1 MIDPKEKNECSKYL
15 SGGYLQHNVI
25 RSEPALDKDIAQLLG
40 WMNKYADEKKPMDL
54 DKFFTYVAFD
64 ITGEVVFSKP
74 FGKCIHYPSEIRGLP
89 RRFAVCKRAD
99 ETKQDSL
106 KRARTSVARLR

>member
-1 MIDPKEKNECSKYL
+1 
-15 SGGYLQHNVI
+15 VI
-25 RSEPALDKDIAQLLG
+25 KSEPALDVNIWKLVE

-74 FGKCIHYPSEIRGLP
+74 FG
-89 RRFAVCKRAD
+89 
-99 ETKQDSL
+99 
-106 KRARTSVARLR
+106 

>member
-15 SGGYLQHNVI
+15 SSGYLQHNVI
-25 RSEPALDKDIAQLLG
+25 RSEPALDKDIAQLLR

-74 FGKCIHYPSEIRGLP
+74 FGKYTRYPSETRGLP
-89 RRFAVCKRAD
+89 C
-99 ETKQDSL
+99 
-106 KRARTSVARLR
+106 